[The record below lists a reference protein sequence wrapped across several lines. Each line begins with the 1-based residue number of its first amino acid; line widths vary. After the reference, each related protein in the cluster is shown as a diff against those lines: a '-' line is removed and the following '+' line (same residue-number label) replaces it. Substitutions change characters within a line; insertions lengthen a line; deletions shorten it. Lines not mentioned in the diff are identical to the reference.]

1 MTALERSFFIYE
13 AAWGVLA
20 LGGFL
25 FLEGIMTKKERKL
38 YRSPDELREVLKS
51 LKGMKFRLDC
61 GHHVTFGFWLGNDIT
76 IRNGK
81 EPVIVCSLCG
91 Y

>member
-1 MTALERSFFIYE
+1 
-13 AAWGVLA
+13 
-20 LGGFL
+20 
-25 FLEGIMTKKERKL
+25 MTKKERKL
-38 YRSPDELREVLKS
+38 YRSPDELREILKL

-81 EPVIVCSLCG
+81 APVIVCSECG

>member
-1 MTALERSFFIYE
+1 
-13 AAWGVLA
+13 
-20 LGGFL
+20 
-25 FLEGIMTKKERKL
+25 MTKQERKV
-38 YRSPDELREVLKS
+38 YQDTDELRIIIKN

-61 GHHVTFGFWLGNDIT
+61 GHHVTFGFFLGNDIT

-81 EPVIVCSLCG
+81 EPEIICTLCS

>member
-1 MTALERSFFIYE
+1 
-13 AAWGVLA
+13 
-20 LGGFL
+20 
-25 FLEGIMTKKERKL
+25 MTKQEKEV
-38 YRSPDELREVLKS
+38 YQDTNDLRNIINS

-61 GHHVTFGFWLGNDIT
+61 GHHVTFGFFLGNDII

-81 EPVIVCSLCG
+81 ESQIICSECG